1 MIKAVRGGGGKGMRI
16 AMTEGEFESQLE
28 SAKREAMKS
37 FGDEVM
43 LIEKFVK
50 TPRHVEVQAGNSQ
63 KRLTIILRL
72 FRLIVRVKLGFIR
85 LLFVCKDTNQIA
97 LRSFVKSRQGLW

>member
-16 AMTEGEFESQLE
+16 ALTEGEFLPQLE

-43 LIEKFVK
+43 LIEKFVQR
-50 TPRHVEVQAGNSQ
+50 PRHVEVQVGQ
-63 KRLTIILRL
+63 QLLRVL
-72 FRLIVRVKLGFIR
+72 
-85 LLFVCKDTNQIA
+85 Q
-97 LRSFVKSRQGLW
+97 S